1 MVQSAQMHVVL
12 RTHLIREI
20 YLTSFFDVS
29 SVFSNYIPALA
40 VLWRYK
46 YLEQPFK
53 LYGLFLVFTIFT
65 ETLAF
70 VLRKNGMSNLS
81 VYHFYHLFN
90 FSITTYFIVNLK
102 GFSKLQ
108 KQIAYAGVLLFV
120 AGHVYYTIILDDFIN
135 SADNIQLFIVCLWFP
150 FWSLIFMKL
159 YLQADEVEFN
169 SLPFLCV
176 FAIMFFYMT
185 NFFIFCSSE
194 LIIEEKMLPFS
205 PWTIQSVIN
214 IITNGIYTYAYL
226 CLAKTKSSY

>member
-1 MVQSAQMHVVL
+1 MAN
-12 RTHLIREI
+12 LINE
-20 YLTSFFDVS
+20 V
-29 SVFSNYIPALA
+29 SVFSTYVPAVA
-40 VLWRYK
+40 VLRRYK
-46 YLEQPFK
+46 YLKQPFK
-53 LYGLFLVFTIFT
+53 LYGLFLVFTILT
-65 ETLAF
+65 ETVAF
-70 VLRKNGMSNLS
+70 VLRKKGVSNLI
-81 VYHFYHLFN
+81 VFHIYHVFN

-120 AGHVYYTIILDDFIN
+120 IGQIYYTFILGHFVND
-135 SADNIQLFIVCLWFP
+135 DNIQLFIQSLWLP
-150 FWSLIFMKL
+150 LWSLIFMRM

-169 SLPFLCV
+169 SLPFLCI

-194 LIIEEKMLPFS
+194 LIIVEKMLPFD

-214 IITNGIYTYAYL
+214 IITNGIYTYAFL